1 MSQPKTLLEMAGA
14 DMTPNALS
22 NSALVLID
30 CQMEYV
36 SGVVPLPGVDA
47 ALAEAGRV
55 LARARAADAPI
66 IHIVH
71 KGQAGGA
78 FDLDGAGGQIA
89 SQVAQA
95 GSETIISKDL
105 PNAFAGTTLHDKLQ
119 ELNAKNLIFVGF
131 MTHMCV
137 SASVRA
143 ALDLGYRSTLVSA
156 AAATRDLPTPSGGVI
171 DAASLH
177 DATLAALGDRFAIIV
192 ERADQLPA

>member
-36 SGVVPLPGVDA
+36 SGAVPLPGVDA

-119 ELNAKNLIFVGF
+119 ELDAKNLIFVGF

>member
-22 NSALVLID
+22 DSALVLID

-36 SGVVPLPGVDA
+36 TGAVPLPGVDA

-95 GSETIISKDL
+95 GSETIIQKDL

-119 ELNAKNLIFVGF
+119 ELDTKNLIFVGF

-171 DAASLH
+171 DAAGLH
-177 DATLAALGDRFAIIV
+177 EATLAALGDRFAIIV
-192 ERADQLPA
+192 ERADQLPD

>member
-1 MSQPKTLLEMAGA
+1 MSQPKTLMEMAGA

-22 NSALVLID
+22 DSALVLID

-36 SGVVPLPGVDA
+36 SGAVPLPGV
-47 ALAEAGRV
+47 AEALVEAGKV
-55 LARARAADAPI
+55 LARARAANAPI
-66 IHIVH
+66 VHIVH
-71 KGQAGGA
+71 QGQAGSV

-89 SQVAQA
+89 PQVASAA
-95 GSETIISKDL
+95 GEAVIRKEL
-105 PNAFAGTTLHDKLQ
+105 PNAFAATGLHDKLR
-119 ELNAKNLIFVGF
+119 EVAAKNLIFVGF

-143 ALDLGYRSTLVSA
+143 ALDLGYRSTIVGA

-177 DATLAALGDRFAIIV
+177 EASLAALGDRFAIIV
-192 ERADQLPA
+192 ETADQLPA

>member
-22 NSALVLID
+22 DSTLVLID

-36 SGVVPLPGVDA
+36 TGAVPLPGVDD
-47 ALAEAGRV
+47 ALAEAGKV
-55 LARARAADAPI
+55 LARARVAAAPVV
-66 IHIVH
+66 HIVH
-71 KGQAGGA
+71 QGQAVGA
-78 FDLDGAGGQIA
+78 FDLDGEGGQIA
-89 SQVAQA
+89 PQGAQS
-95 GSETIISKDL
+95 GDETIIRKGL

-119 ELNAKNLIFVGF
+119 ELESKNLIFVGF

-143 ALDLGYRSTLVSA
+143 ALDLGYRSTLVSG

-177 DATLAALGDRFAIIV
+177 DASLAAIADRFAIIV
-192 ERADQLPA
+192 KSADQLPD

>member
-1 MSQPKTLLEMAGA
+1 MSHPKTLLEMAGA

-22 NSALVLID
+22 NSALILID

-36 SGVVPLPGVDA
+36 TGAMPLSGIEA
-47 ALAEAGRV
+47 AMAEAGRV
-55 LARARAADAPI
+55 LARARDAEAGI

-71 KGQAGGA
+71 QGQAGGV

-89 SQVAQA
+89 PQVAR
-95 GSETIISKDL
+95 GDGETMIPKQL
-105 PNAFAGTTLHDKLQ
+105 PNAFAGTSLHETLRGIG
-119 ELNAKNLIFVGF
+119 AKNLIFVGF

-137 SASVRA
+137 NSTVRA
-143 ALDLGYRSTLVSA
+143 ALDLGYRSTIVSA

-177 DATLAALGDRFAIIV
+177 EASLAALADRFATIV
-192 ERADQLPA
+192 ETADQLPG

>member
-22 NSALVLID
+22 DSTLVLID
-30 CQMEYV
+30 CQMEHV
-36 SGVVPLPGVDA
+36 TGAVPLPGVDD
-47 ALAEAGRV
+47 ALAEAGKV
-55 LARARAADAPI
+55 LARARVAAAPVV
-66 IHIVH
+66 HIVH
-71 KGQAGGA
+71 QGQAVGA
-78 FDLDGAGGQIA
+78 FDLDGEGGQIA
-89 SQVAQA
+89 PQVAQS
-95 GSETIISKDL
+95 GDETIIRKGL

-119 ELNAKNLIFVGF
+119 ELESKNLIFVGF

-143 ALDLGYRSTLVSA
+143 ALDLGYRSTLVSG

-177 DATLAALGDRFAIIV
+177 DASLAAIADRFAIIV
-192 ERADQLPA
+192 KSADQLPD

>member
-1 MSQPKTLLEMAGA
+1 MSQPMALLEMAGA

-22 NSALVLID
+22 DSALVLID

-36 SGVVPLPGVDA
+36 SGAVPLPGVAD

-66 IHIVH
+66 VH
-71 KGQAGGA
+71 VVHQGQAGSV

-89 SQVAQA
+89 AQVASAA
-95 GSETIISKDL
+95 GEAVIRKEL
-105 PNAFAGTTLHDKLQ
+105 PNAFAATGLHDKLQ
-119 ELNAKNLIFVGF
+119 ELGAKNLIFVGF

-143 ALDLGYRSTLVSA
+143 ALDLGYRSTIVGA

-177 DATLAALGDRFAIIV
+177 EASLAALSDRFAIIV
-192 ERADQLPA
+192 ETADQLPA

>member
-22 NSALVLID
+22 DSTLVLID

-36 SGVVPLPGVDA
+36 TGAVPLPGVDD
-47 ALAEAGRV
+47 ALAEAGKV
-55 LARARAADAPI
+55 LARARAAAAPVV
-66 IHIVH
+66 HIVH
-71 KGQAGGA
+71 QGQAGGA
-78 FDLDGAGGQIA
+78 FDLDGEGGQIA
-89 SQVAQA
+89 PQVAQS
-95 GSETIISKDL
+95 GDETIIRKGL

-119 ELNAKNLIFVGF
+119 ELESKNLIFVGF

-143 ALDLGYRSTLVSA
+143 ALDLGYRSTLVSG

-177 DATLAALGDRFAIIV
+177 DASLAAIADRFAIIV
-192 ERADQLPA
+192 KSADQLPD